1 MSVARR
7 ERNQSNKR
15 VKINVDDAIEV
26 IEVRK
31 AIAIQMFY
39 YCLSLHCTKAQFNL
53 FQGLSEF
60 IALYSRA
67 ATKPN

>member
-26 IEVRK
+26 SEVRK
-31 AIAIQMFY
+31 AIKIQMFFMFFLP
-39 YCLSLHCTKAQFNL
+39 CNQ
-53 FQGLSEF
+53 
-60 IALYSRA
+60 
-67 ATKPN
+67 